1 VSMNIKNES
10 SEDEFR
16 PRLLVWQ
23 LTPDYPAVPVT
34 GKATS
39 SEPHTD
45 GVLST
50 SECLLILEN
59 IAYTA
64 KPIIV
69 LTGPDIL
76 QRPDLY
82 TIVEYGIAL
91 GLKIIIETSPRD
103 LTDSLIRKFSV
114 FGPKVF
120 RILLDGCIVENADT
134 RYNQTP
140 EFLALGKKIQGLRDE
155 GFEIHLG
162 VTIRR
167 PDIRELAF
175 NWDYAFRIVA
185 NGLYCHLLFD
195 EDGDSKKHRAANIE
209 TPDELIQTIARMK
222 QFSPEKMYISPQC
235 VKYGIVRDNHEE
247 GLGNGQG
254 GQNGT
259 FEWKHWCLAG
269 KTFAYINHA
278 GQVHIC
284 AGMSVECGSLR
295 DNNYDFKKIWY
306 ESEVFRRLRQST
318 LSCSE
323 TQAEFKSLSIHKPKR
338 SEERR

>member
-1 VSMNIKNES
+1 MSMNIKNEYS
-10 SEDEFR
+10 DDEFR

-23 LTPDYPAVPVT
+23 LTPDHPPVPVT
-34 GKATS
+34 RKATS

-59 IAYTA
+59 ISYTA

-69 LTGPDIL
+69 LTGPGL
-76 QRPDLY
+76 LRRPDLY
-82 TIVEYGIAL
+82 GIIEYGIAL
-91 GLKIIIETSPRD
+91 GLKIIIETSPGD

-120 RILLDGCIVENADT
+120 RILLDGCIIENADT

-140 EFLALGKKIQGLRDE
+140 EFVALGEKIRRLRDE

-175 NWDYAFRIVA
+175 DYDYAFRILA
-185 NGLYCHLLFD
+185 NGLYGHLSFD
-195 EDGDSKKHRAANIE
+195 EDVDSKKHRDANMG

-235 VKYGIVRDNHEE
+235 VKYGAVRDNDEE
-247 GLGNGQG
+247 ELGEVQSGQDG
-254 GQNGT
+254 A

-278 GQVHIC
+278 GQVQGC
-284 AGMSVECGSLR
+284 AGMSIDCGSLSA
-295 DNNYDFKKIWY
+295 NNYDFKKIWY
-306 ESEVFRRLRQST
+306 GSEVFRQLRQST

-323 TQAEFKSLSIHKPKR
+323 TRAEFKSLIIDKPKR
-338 SEERR
+338 

>member
-1 VSMNIKNES
+1 MNIKNEYS
-10 SEDEFR
+10 DDEFR

-23 LTPDYPAVPVT
+23 LTPDHRAVPIT
-34 GKATS
+34 GGATS
-39 SEPHTD
+39 PEQPTD
-45 GVLST
+45 GILST

-82 TIVEYGIAL
+82 GIVEYGIAL
-91 GLKIIIETSPRD
+91 GLKIIIETSPRN

-120 RILLDGCIVENADT
+120 RILLDGCVVENVDT
-134 RYNQTP
+134 RYNRTL
-140 EFLALGKKIQGLRDE
+140 EFLALEEKIRRLRDE

-185 NGLYCHLLFD
+185 NGLYCNLSFD
-195 EDGDSKKHRAANIE
+195 EDGDSKKHRKANIE

-247 GLGNGQG
+247 GLGDGEG

-278 GQVHIC
+278 GQVQVC
-284 AGMSVECGSLR
+284 AGMSIECGSLR
-295 DNNYDFKKIWY
+295 ANNYEFKKIWY
-306 ESEVFRRLRQST
+306 ESKVLRQLRQST

-323 TQAEFKSLSIHKPKR
+323 TQAEFKSLSIDKPER
-338 SEERR
+338 SENRR